1 MATCPESG
9 LASDRGVRANS
20 CDFKRLGRWVREL
33 PYWMATANQGEHVTE
48 IKVRNAAHSE
58 FSFSS
63 AEEFKEVVESGGITA
78 EWEVYHSTAKR
89 WLPITRHPVFAALN
103 R

>member
-1 MATCPESG
+1 MATCPG
-9 LASDRGVRANS
+9 FRPGRIRRPPVNS
-20 CDFKRLGRWVREL
+20 LIFNCLGRWVREL
-33 PYWMATANQGEHVTE
+33 PYWMATAIQGEHVTE

-78 EWEVYHSTAKR
+78 EWEVYHATARR
-89 WLPITRHPVFAALN
+89 WLPITRHPVFAALH